1 MSCPD
6 FTINTNDFINKM
18 VEKLKL
24 DNDCQTKMLSYFL
37 NKNIQLDNTSL
48 CDNVIQKIE
57 NIYNESKNIGCVIT
71 NSYNQNNTVARSVNK
86 VFIETIPLTP
96 EELNLKNKLLDV
108 IKLNTIKNINK
119 IKSLLLDEKTSNLIT
134 DKIQKVADNSTESI
148 ETMFGR
154 DIEGDFNI
162 VQSSNTKVS
171 VSSVINDNDKKLI
184 DEANTKIAKEVI
196 KYFCEK
202 YNVNYDNLN
211 VNEKISNSFTTS
223 SRISTS
229 MDNQNN
235 LKISVAGNINLNGL
249 QINQSIVAKLLAD
262 SIIDNSISSS
272 ILLASNIVQDEI
284 KLNNNEPKT
293 NDKPNSNYIVPE
305 PNSNYIV
312 PEPESNDIVPEPESN
327 DIVPEPKSNDTV
339 PEPKS
344 NDTVPEPKSNDTSES
359 KINDIIP
366 ESDDTSESKINEMFI
381 FGIFV
386 IFGILIFALISRI

>member
-6 FTINTNDFINKM
+6 FTINTNDFVNKM

-96 EELNLKNKLLDV
+96 EELDSKNDLINEVL
-108 IKLNTIKNINK
+108 LNTDENIENIKF
-119 IKSLLLDEKTSNLIT
+119 LMLDEDTTNILI
-134 DKIQKVADNSTESI
+134 DSIKQMSDDSIESI

-249 QINQSIVAKLLAD
+249 KINQSIVAKLLAD

-305 PNSNYIV
+305 P
-312 PEPESNDIVPEPESN
+312 E
-327 DIVPEPKSNDTV
+327 
-339 PEPKS
+339 
-344 NDTVPEPKSNDTSES
+344 SNDTSES

-381 FGIFV
+381 FGILVIFV
-386 IFGILIFALISRI
+386 IFGIFGII

>member
-6 FTINTNDFINKM
+6 FTINTHDFISKI

-37 NKNIQLDNTSL
+37 NKNIQLDNNSL
-48 CDNVIQKIE
+48 CDIVVKKIE

-71 NSYNQNNTVARSVNK
+71 NSYNKNTTVVRSVNK
-86 VFIETIPLTP
+86 VLIETTPLTQ
-96 EELNLKNKLLDV
+96 EELDSKNELINETLLD
-108 IKLNTIKNINK
+108 TDENIES
-119 IKSLLLDEKTSNLIT
+119 IKSLMLDEDTKNLLI
-134 DKIQKVADNSTESI
+134 DNIKQMSDNSIESI

-154 DIEGDFNI
+154 DIEGDFDI
-162 VQSSNTKVS
+162 VQSAKTQVS
-171 VSSVINDNDKKLI
+171 VSSVINDDDKKLI
-184 DEANTKIAKEVI
+184 DDANTKIAKEVI

-202 YNVNYDNLN
+202 YNINYEKLD
-211 VNEKISNSFTTS
+211 VDEKISNSFTTS

-229 MDNQNN
+229 MDNENN

-249 QINQSIVAKLLAD
+249 KINQSIVAKLLAD

-293 NDKPNSNYIVPE
+293 NDE
-305 PNSNYIV
+305 PNSNDISSKPVSVPDPESNDIV

-327 DIVPEPKSNDTV
+327 DIVPEPESNDIV
-339 PEPKS
+339 PEPESNYLTNKIFIYGIIIALFLGLIYYFFYKIKS
-344 NDTVPEPKSNDTSES
+344 NNK
-359 KINDIIP
+359 
-366 ESDDTSESKINEMFI
+366 
-381 FGIFV
+381 
-386 IFGILIFALISRI
+386 

>member
-6 FTINTNDFINKM
+6 FTINTYDFINKI

-37 NKNIQLDNTSL
+37 NKNIKLDNTSL
-48 CDNVIQKIE
+48 CDNIIQKIE

-71 NSYNQNNTVARSVNK
+71 NSYNQNTSVARSVNK
-86 VFIETIPLTP
+86 VFIETTPLTQ
-96 EELNLKNKLLDV
+96 EELDSKNEL
-108 IKLNTIKNINK
+108 INETILNTDENIEN
-119 IKSLLLDEKTSNLIT
+119 IKSLMLDEYTENLLINNIKQVS
-134 DKIQKVADNSTESI
+134 DDSIESI

-154 DIEGDFNI
+154 DIEGDFDI

-202 YNVNYDNLN
+202 YNINYEKLN
-211 VNEKISNSFTTS
+211 VDEKISNSFTTS

-235 LKISVAGNINLNGL
+235 LIISIAGNVNLNGL
-249 QINQSIVAKLLAD
+249 KINQSIVAKLLAD

-284 KLNNNEPKT
+284 KTNNTKVESNDDEPKS
-293 NDKPNSNYIVPE
+293 NDDEPKSND
-305 PNSNYIV
+305 
-312 PEPESNDIVPEPESN
+312 EPESNDIISELDSN
-327 DIVPEPKSNDTV
+327 K
-339 PEPKS
+339 
-344 NDTVPEPKSNDTSES
+344 
-359 KINDIIP
+359 
-366 ESDDTSESKINEMFI
+366 MFI
-381 FGIFV
+381 YGI
-386 IFGILIFALISRI
+386 IGLLIIGFIVFF

>member
-344 NDTVPEPKSNDTSES
+344 NDTSES